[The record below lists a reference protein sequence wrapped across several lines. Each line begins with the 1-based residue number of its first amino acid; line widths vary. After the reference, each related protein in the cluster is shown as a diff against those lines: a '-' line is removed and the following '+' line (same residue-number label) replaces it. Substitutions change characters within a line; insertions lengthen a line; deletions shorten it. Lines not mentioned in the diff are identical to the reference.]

1 MNFHKNIAKKS
12 DKELLILNQNILNKS
27 KNFKALRLEG
37 AHFNIEDIEKFN
49 KGYNLIRESIGAYD
63 HTIFSSDNMI
73 CWNRNYS
80 FLRDVFYRNLFN
92 DKELDTNA
100 KTTIWRTYI
109 LVYFAKICTNLSGDY
124 LELGTYK
131 GHTAHVLTKKID
143 FKKINKNYLLY
154 DLFEWKDGDA
164 HSRLNGHMD
173 KNLYS
178 HVCKKFKKNKN
189 VKIVKGHVSNTL
201 HDTIPDKIAFAHIDM
216 NHWIPEASSLEM
228 ILPKMSLGAVIVFDD
243 YGWFCYHQQ
252 KIALDP
258 IADRYGQEILELPT
272 GQGILIKH

>member
-1 MNFHKNIAKKS
+1 MNFHKNIVKKS
-12 DKELLILNQNILNKS
+12 DKEILILKQNILNKS
-27 KNFKALRLEG
+27 KNFKALSLEVG
-37 AHFNIEDIEKFN
+37 HFLIEDIEKFRN
-49 KGYNLIRESIGAYD
+49 GYKLIKESLGEYAD
-63 HTIFSSDNMI
+63 TIFSSDNMI

-80 FLRDVFYRNLFN
+80 FLRDIFYKNLLY
-92 DKELDTNA
+92 DKELDTSA

-109 LVYFAKICTNLSGDY
+109 LVYFAKICSNLSGDY

-131 GHTAHVLTKKID
+131 GHTAQVLTKKID
-143 FKKINKNYLLY
+143 FEKLEKNYLLY

-164 HSRLNGHMD
+164 HSPLNGLMD

-178 HVCKKFKKNKN
+178 HVCKKFEKNKN
-189 VKIVKGHVSNTL
+189 VKIVKGPVPDTL
-201 HDTIPDKIAFAHIDM
+201 HDTIPEKIAFAHIDM
-216 NHWIPEASSLEM
+216 NHWVPEASSLEM

-258 IADRYGQEILELPT
+258 IAKEYGQEILELPT
-272 GQGILIKH
+272 GQGILIKC

>member
-1 MNFHKNIAKKS
+1 MNFHKNISKKS
-12 DKELLILNQNILNKS
+12 DEEILILNQNILNKS
-27 KNFKALRLEG
+27 KNLKPLRLEG
-37 AHFNIEDIEKFN
+37 AHFNIEDIEKFR
-49 KGYNLIRESIGAYD
+49 KGYNLIRESLGECD
-63 HTIFSSDNMI
+63 DTIFSSDNMI

-92 DKELDTNA
+92 DKELDISA
-100 KTTIWRTYI
+100 KATIWRTYI
-109 LVYFAKICTNLSGDY
+109 LVYFAKVCTNLSGDY

-131 GHTAHVLTKKID
+131 GHNAHVLTRKID

-154 DLFEWKDGDA
+154 DLFEWKDGDS
-164 HSRLNGHMD
+164 HTRLNGLMD

-178 HVCKKFKKNKN
+178 HVCKKFEKNKN
-189 VKIVKGHVSNTL
+189 VKIVKGPVPNTL

-243 YGWFCYHQQ
+243 YGWFGYHQQ
-252 KIALDP
+252 KIALDH

-272 GQGILIKH
+272 GQGILIKR